1 MPSFM
6 SHAKASTGA
15 STHADSVEEHV
26 EHICEQGCRVVR
38 KAIEDFD
45 HGQQI
50 ADLQNLSH
58 TERDLVMAEL
68 KDIMAV
74 YEKNGSEGCGS

>member
-1 MPSFM
+1 MPSFQ
-6 SHAKASTGA
+6 SHAKTSTP
-15 STHADSVEEHV
+15 ADSVEEHV

-38 KAIEDFD
+38 KAIDDFD

-50 ADLQNLSH
+50 ADLQNLSN
-58 TERDLVMAEL
+58 TERDRVMAEL

>member
-1 MPSFM
+1 MPSLQ
-6 SHAKASTGA
+6 SHAKASTPV
-15 STHADSVEEHV
+15 DSVEERV

-38 KAIEDFD
+38 KTIDDFD

-50 ADLQNLSH
+50 TDLNNLS
-58 TERDLVMAEL
+58 TAERDRVMAEL

-74 YEKNGSEGCGS
+74 YEKNGSNGCDS

>member
-15 STHADSVEEHV
+15 PADSVEEHV

-38 KAIEDFD
+38 KTIDDFD

-50 ADLQNLSH
+50 ADLQNLSN
-58 TERDLVMAEL
+58 TERDRVMSEL

>member
-6 SHAKASTGA
+6 SHAKASTG
-15 STHADSVEEHV
+15 THADSVEEHV

-38 KAIEDFD
+38 KTIDDFD
-45 HGQQI
+45 HGQLI
-50 ADLQNLSH
+50 ADLQNLSN
-58 TERDLVMAEL
+58 TERDRVMAEL